1 MLAAPMFAGGPG
13 TMNEAERAFLIEHL
27 ELSKKNMLASIA
39 GLTEAQWRFKPAPN
53 VWSVAECAEHII
65 LSEDFLFN
73 TAQQILK
80 SPVVDRPET
89 SNAEQDRKLVGMI
102 EDRSH
107 KATAPEPI
115 TPSGKFNTPADAA
128 QEFTKRRDRSL
139 AYVRSTDDDLRVHA
153 TKGPLGTM
161 DTYQFLLLMAV
172 HAGRHTAQIRE
183 VQLNEGYP
191 KPGR

>member
-13 TMNEAERAFLIEHL
+13 TMNEAERAFLIEQL

-73 TAQQILK
+73 TA
-80 SPVVDRPET
+80 
-89 SNAEQDRKLVGMI
+89 
-102 EDRSH
+102 
-107 KATAPEPI
+107 
-115 TPSGKFNTPADAA
+115 ADAA

-183 VQLNEGYP
+183 VQL
-191 KPGR
+191 